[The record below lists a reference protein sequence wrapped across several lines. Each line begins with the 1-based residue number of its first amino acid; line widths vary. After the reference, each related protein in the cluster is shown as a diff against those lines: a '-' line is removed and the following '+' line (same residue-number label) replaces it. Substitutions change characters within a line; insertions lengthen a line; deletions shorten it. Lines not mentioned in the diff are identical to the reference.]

1 MRGGAGPDRIY
12 DGKQLGNRRCRSA
25 VDMDFLKRQ
34 TVRRPI
40 RRDHVRSPLR
50 VSDGKL
56 AAARRSEPSK
66 ICQITP
72 NLLELRRLREMSGAV
87 LARVRSE
94 LKVRRGDRH
103 PRARGNVTLSLVSI
117 VQRRRPHFA
126 RSSGEVVDAGYFLLQ

>member
-1 MRGGAGPDRIY
+1 
-12 DGKQLGNRRCRSA
+12 
-25 VDMDFLKRQ
+25 
-34 TVRRPI
+34 
-40 RRDHVRSPLR
+40 
-50 VSDGKL
+50 
-56 AAARRSEPSK
+56 
-66 ICQITP
+66 
-72 NLLELRRLREMSGAV
+72 MSGAV